1 MPYECEVRE
10 QDAQPTLVVRTRTTI
25 KDLPMRMGEA
35 YGKIGQYLGVLNEAP
50 AGPPFAAYYNDDMQ
64 DLDVAIGF
72 PVARALEG
80 RDEIQAGEMPTG
92 KIATC
97 VHTGPY
103 SEVGAAYDALS
114 AWTADQGLEP
124 TGVAIEIY
132 LNDPQTTPPEDL
144 QTQIIYPLT

>member
-1 MPYECEVRE
+1 MSYPCEVQE
-10 QDAQPTLVVRTRTTI
+10 QNAQPTLVVRIRTTAQA
-25 KDLPMRMGEA
+25 LPIRMGEA
-35 YGKIGQYLGVLNEAP
+35 YGKIGQYLGVLNEVP

-72 PVARALEG
+72 PVARALKG
-80 RDEIQAGEMPTG
+80 RDEIQAGEIPAG

-97 VHTGPY
+97 IYTGPY
-103 SEVGAAYDALS
+103 TEMESAYEVLS
-114 AWTADQGLEP
+114 TWVADQGLEP
-124 TGVAIEIY
+124 TGVAYELY